1 MPPMRHAPAGIGRT
15 RRRTPAA
22 SVHVVLRGP
31 DDFLR
36 DHVFLAAAQH
46 QLMLRRSNRAQGWV
60 SWRYNCG
67 NRKGSCSGWRIKV

>member
-15 RRRTPAA
+15 RRGTPAA
-22 SVHVVLRGP
+22 PVHVVLRGP

-46 QLMLRRSNRAQGWV
+46 RLMLRRSSRGSRLGQLAVQLRQPQG
-60 SWRYNCG
+60 
-67 NRKGSCSGWRIKV
+67 